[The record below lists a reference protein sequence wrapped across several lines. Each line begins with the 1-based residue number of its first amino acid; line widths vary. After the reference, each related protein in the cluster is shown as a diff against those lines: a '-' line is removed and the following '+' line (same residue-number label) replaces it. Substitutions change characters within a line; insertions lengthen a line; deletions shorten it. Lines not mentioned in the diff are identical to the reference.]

1 MVKSPFPWQDST
13 RFPLTRKAHLNTRD
27 RSHEEEPH
35 DPTSRGIDVSQRGPH
50 GRPQAHRAD
59 RDPGLSRYLGA
70 PRPLQ
75 ARPEPHHG
83 GGPDGDVPARSAQGA
98 HRAGAR
104 QRRHQGGDRRAH
116 HAPGVLRGLAQR
128 DVGGQGRQTGLR
140 GGQGMKVGFIG
151 LGTMGAS
158 MASNLQAGGHEL
170 SVSDVRREAAAPHLK
185 AGATWKDTPRQVAE
199 GVEVVFTSLPGPKEV
214 EQVAIGPDGLIHGM
228 KKGAAYFD
236 LSTNSPAL
244 MRRLYPAFKE
254 KGIHVLDAPVS
265 GGPKGAKSRKLAL
278 WIGGDREIYDRFKP
292 VLDAIGDQPYYVGP
306 IGAGSVAKLV
316 HNCAGYAVQ
325 TALAE
330 VFIMGVKGGV
340 DALPL
345 WKAVRQGAG
354 GRRRTFDGL
363 VDQFLPGSFDPPA
376 FTLTLAHKDVSLAT
390 ALGRE
395 LGVPMRVANLTLEE
409 MTEALNRGWGPRD
422 SRVAMLLQE
431 ERAGVHIAVPPEKIR
446 EVLEQDGV
454 RL

>member
-1 MVKSPFPWQDST
+1 M
-13 RFPLTRKAHLNTRD
+13 R
-27 RSHEEEPH
+27 
-35 DPTSRGIDVSQRGPH
+35 
-50 GRPQAHRAD
+50 
-59 RDPGLSRYLGA
+59 
-70 PRPLQ
+70 
-75 ARPEPHHG
+75 
-83 GGPDGDVPARSAQGA
+83 
-98 HRAGAR
+98 
-104 QRRHQGGDRRAH
+104 
-116 HAPGVLRGLAQR
+116 
-128 DVGGQGRQTGLR
+128 
-140 GGQGMKVGFIG
+140 VGFIG

-158 MASNLQAGGHEL
+158 MASNLQAAGHEL
-170 SVSDVRREAAAPHLK
+170 CVNDLRREAAAPHLA
-185 AGATWKDTPRQVAE
+185 AGAAWKDTPRGVAE
-199 GVEVVFTSLPGPKEV
+199 GVEVVFTSLPGPHEV
-214 EQVAIGPDGLIHGM
+214 EAVAVGGDGLIHGM
-228 KKGAAYFD
+228 RAGAAYFD

-244 MRRLYPAFKE
+244 VRRLHSVFKD
-254 KGIHVLDAPVS
+254 KGLSLLDAPVS
-265 GGPKGAKSRKLAL
+265 GGPKGARTRKLAL
-278 WIGGDREIYDRFKP
+278 WVGGDREVYDRFKP

-330 VFIMGVKGGV
+330 VFSMGVKAGV
-340 DALPL
+340 DPLEL

-431 ERAGVHIAVPPEKIR
+431 ERAGVKIAVPAEKVR
-446 EVLEQDGV
+446 EVMDKG
-454 RL
+454 